1 MPKPLNTA
9 RRIKPVLA
17 QSEIRLPHA
26 PQKIPTPKTSPQPKP
41 KKSYSAN
48 IDLQT
53 MIEPYDVY
61 DDNDHDDHAPGQ
73 PGQHE
78 HNDDQDHDDG
88 PPADHLEIRR
98 PLEATARPS
107 GLLK

>member
-1 MPKPLNTA
+1 
-9 RRIKPVLA
+9 
-17 QSEIRLPHA
+17 
-26 PQKIPTPKTSPQPKP
+26 
-41 KKSYSAN
+41 
-48 IDLQT
+48 

-88 PPADHLEIRR
+88 PPADHLEIRTR
-98 PLEATARPS
+98 NHCETIWAPEVALLQARFPQGFPALS
-107 GLLK
+107 GSF